1 MVIFNDTIVGI
12 TLCTAVHK
20 AEQPLQKKIVSD
32 ALKALGANV
41 LAAVGALKGR
51 VCADGFSSAMAE
63 KA

>member
-1 MVIFNDTIVGI
+1 M
-12 TLCTAVHK
+12 HK